1 MYRIIGG
8 DQKEYGPVSGEQI
21 RQWITEGRVAGDTV
35 IRAENAT
42 EWTKIGDLPEFASL
56 LQMQTPPSPT
66 PNAPASSAPSA
77 GPSPVAAGNR
87 AEALRLVNPPAIGLI
102 VTAALGIL
110 LSLWGIANGIR
121 VVLSPQARDEQ
132 LRQMAAANIPP
143 QLLQFLHA
151 SSNGWYNIL
160 MGFVAVVVGGVILLG
175 AIKMMKLQNHTLA
188 VAASV
193 LAMLPCLSG
202 CCCIGL
208 PIGIWALIILFKPE
222 VKSHFQ

>member
-42 EWTKIGDLPEFASL
+42 EWSKISDLPEFASL
-56 LQMQTPPSPT
+56 LQMQTPPPPSSSPGT
-66 PNAPASSAPSA
+66 PLPSA
-77 GPSPVAAGNR
+77 AATPVDPGNR
-87 AEALRLVNPPAIGLI
+87 AEAVRLVTPPAIGLI

-121 VVLSPQARDEQ
+121 VVLNPQARDEQ
-132 LRQMAAANIPP
+132 MRQMAAANIPP
-143 QLLQFLHA
+143 QLMQFLHA
-151 SSNGWYNIL
+151 STSGWYNIL
-160 MGFVAVVVGGVILLG
+160 MGFVAVVVGAVILMG

-188 VAASV
+188 LIASV
-193 LAMLPCLSG
+193 LAMLPCVSG